1 MDGSQPVRITR
12 DGDHQVVHLPSGVSV
27 PVDAVVRQE
36 GGRLIIEQAGPRLGS
51 TARLLA
57 VLATLEPI
65 DEELGEIDDPPP
77 EPVDL

>member
-27 PVDAVVRQE
+27 PADAVVRQE
-36 GGRLIIEQAGPRLGS
+36 GGRLIIEQAGPALGS
-51 TARLLA
+51 VERLLA
-57 VLATLEPI
+57 VLATMDPI
-65 DEELGEIDDPPP
+65 EERLDPIDDPLP

>member
-12 DGDHQVVHLPSGVSV
+12 DGDHQVVHLPSGMSV
-27 PVDAVVRQE
+27 PADAVVRQE

>member
-12 DGDHQVVHLPSGVSV
+12 DGDHQVVHLPSGVSA
-27 PVDAVVRQE
+27 PADPVVRQD
-36 GGRLIIEQAGPRLGS
+36 GARLIIEPSGPPLKS

-65 DEELGEIDDPPP
+65 DEELGEIEDYPP